1 MRSRNKLPRHRSN
14 RSLHTIYRGG
24 HQVAKIVQVP
34 SPEEEDDKRLLRCR
48 GNLLRDRIQHMNRI
62 RGLLNLQGVQHIDPN
77 RSNCE
82 NELVNLR
89 TGDGRSFPRQLM
101 NEVRREGKLL
111 GTVVRMLKE
120 VEAEIAGIIRDE
132 RKRRHPAQRGQK
144 NHPIARRLAEIHGVG
159 PQTAGILATEVFYRG
174 FKNRREVATSRVLPS
189 RARAERWIRGGGTPR
204 PRSSHLKYL
213 RSTLVIY

>member
-1 MRSRNKLPRHRSN
+1 MG
-14 RSLHTIYRGG
+14 IYRGE

-62 RGLLNLQGVQHIDPN
+62 RGLLNLQGVRHIDPN
-77 RSNCE
+77 RSNLE

-120 VEAEIAGIIRDE
+120 VEAEIAGMIRDE
-132 RKRRHPAQRGQK
+132 RKRRHPAQRGQ
-144 NHPIARRLAEIHGVG
+144 NHPIRRRLVK
-159 PQTAGILATEVFYRG
+159 ILARFTDF
-174 FKNRREVATSRVLPS
+174 
-189 RARAERWIRGGGTPR
+189 RARKNELLPV
-204 PRSSHLKYL
+204 SSTWARFSVVLA
-213 RSTLVIY
+213 SGPTCEEDPFAD